1 MAVGYDLLLIIKQK
15 QLTQYILDIMEKLI
29 EDFSVGL
36 FFWQLILFVGLVLL
50 LKKFAW
56 KPILNSVN
64 EREEGIK
71 DALASAEEAKKEMQ
85 NLNASNEQ
93 LLKDARAERDAL
105 MKDARDI
112 KDKMISD
119 AKEEAK
125 EVTAKLIDNALT
137 SIEQEKQAAL
147 AELKNQVAELSI
159 GIAETVIKK
168 ELASKDDQLKLV
180 EEILKEVP
188 PLANVIR
195 LSQNSDF
202 PLYLAAGMGDIRMVQ
217 LFKTGRK
224 IVKNFFVDASQYPH
238 KMVTGRVDP
247 PN

>member
-93 LLKDARAERDAL
+93 LLKDARSERDAL

-125 EVTAKLIDNALT
+125 IQATKV
-137 SIEQEKQAAL
+137 IEQAQATIQAEKQAAIS
-147 AELKNQVAELSI
+147 EIKSQVAELSLN
-159 GIAETVIKK
+159 IAEKVVRG
-168 ELASKDDQLKLV
+168 ELSDKAKQTKLV
-180 EEILKEVP
+180 EDMLKEVT
-188 PLANVIR
+188 L
-195 LSQNSDF
+195 
-202 PLYLAAGMGDIRMVQ
+202 
-217 LFKTGRK
+217 
-224 IVKNFFVDASQYPH
+224 
-238 KMVTGRVDP
+238 
-247 PN
+247 

>member
-1 MAVGYDLLLIIKQK
+1 MD
-15 QLTQYILDIMEKLI
+15 KLI
-29 EDFSVGL
+29 QDFSIGL

-56 KPILNSVN
+56 KPILGAVN

-71 DALASAEEAKKEMQ
+71 TALASAEDAKKEMQ

-112 KDKMISD
+112 KDKMIAD
-119 AKEEAK
+119 AKEETK
-125 EVTAKLIDNALT
+125 EITAKLIENAQA
-137 SIEQEKQAAL
+137 SIVQEKQAAL
-147 AELKNQVAELSI
+147 AELKKQVAELSI

-180 EEILKEVP
+180 EEILKEVT
-188 PLANVIR
+188 L
-195 LSQNSDF
+195 
-202 PLYLAAGMGDIRMVQ
+202 
-217 LFKTGRK
+217 K
-224 IVKNFFVDASQYPH
+224 
-238 KMVTGRVDP
+238 
-247 PN
+247 